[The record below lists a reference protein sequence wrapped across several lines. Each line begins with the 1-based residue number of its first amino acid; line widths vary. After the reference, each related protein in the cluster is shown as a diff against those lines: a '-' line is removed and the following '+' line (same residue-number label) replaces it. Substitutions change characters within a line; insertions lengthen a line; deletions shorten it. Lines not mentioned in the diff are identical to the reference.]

1 MPKVNAHPA
10 SQRGVDGNAPT
21 WALRLMRLGFGALRR
36 VSRPAAVAALT
47 RLFVT
52 PRRHPAPARER
63 ALLADGRREAV
74 ALGKRQL
81 ALWRFAPL
89 GATRATGEAAA
100 QPPCALLVHGWEG
113 RGGQLAAFALP
124 LRQRGYEVALFD
136 HVGHGASEGR
146 RCSLIAMHAGIVAV
160 AEHLGADRVRAI
172 VAHSMGSAAVTLA
185 LDGGALAAPRLVY
198 VAPPYD
204 LVRYF
209 GHYLELVVGDQD
221 LLPDMLRRMERRF
234 GASVEDVHY
243 DNLLPRRWEPL
254 LVLHSH
260 DDLDVTEE
268 AARAV
273 AEGWPG
279 ARLEAYDGL
288 GHRRILRDALVIE
301 RAVTFIASAPDLA
314 TKPPACR

>member
-1 MPKVNAHPA
+1 MPQVNAHPA

-21 WALRLMRLGFGALRR
+21 WSLVLMRLGFGALRR

-47 RLFVT
+47 RLFVA
-52 PRRHPAPARER
+52 PRRHAVPARELD
-63 ALLADGRREAV
+63 LLAGGRREEV
-74 ALGKRQL
+74 TLGRRRL

-89 GATRATGEAAA
+89 GDPDPSPAL
-100 QPPCALLVHGWEG
+100 PPPIALLVHGWEG
-113 RGGQLAAFALP
+113 RGSQLGALVQP
-124 LRQRGYEVALFD
+124 LRERGFEVALFD

-146 RCSLIAMHAGIVAV
+146 RCSLIAMRDGFVTVAR
-160 AEHLGADRVRAI
+160 HLGAERVRAV
-172 VAHSMGSAAVTLA
+172 VAHSLGSAAVTLA
-185 LDGGALAAPRLVY
+185 LDGGVPAAPRLVY
-198 VAPPYD
+198 IAPPYD

-234 GASVEDVHY
+234 GASIEDVHY
-243 DNLLPRRWEPL
+243 DNLLPRRCEPL

-260 DDLDVTEE
+260 DDVDVTEE

-279 ARLEAYDGL
+279 ARLEAFDGL
-288 GHRRILRDALVIE
+288 GHRRILRDVDVIE
-301 RAVTFIASAPDLA
+301 RAVKFLASAPDLA
-314 TKPPACR
+314 TKHLSCR